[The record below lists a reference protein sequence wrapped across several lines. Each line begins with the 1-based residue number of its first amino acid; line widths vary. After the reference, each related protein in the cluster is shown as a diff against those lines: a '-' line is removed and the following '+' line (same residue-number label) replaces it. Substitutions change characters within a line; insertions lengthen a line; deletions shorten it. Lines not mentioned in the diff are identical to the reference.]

1 MSQITT
7 YNTEI
12 RLPPSQLVSVDA
24 SIKGSP
30 CQEILRLACDKAARD
45 HRGVVS
51 KTYRDNRGQVH
62 QCLLAVGTSDFP
74 QGIGLRLQ
82 RDGRINFCYDAY
94 AGDKEIAE
102 AICRQIRQ
110 TYVTIALLRSLQQVG
125 FDLEAREKAISSLDR
140 VIAISGKKWS
150 GERVSIAVD
159 KQGEVGIDFDGYPAQ
174 ACVRDET
181 ALRSAL
187 EAQDLRIEVKEK
199 QEKRDGPLAA
209 WRNTD
214 GERISCNE

>member
-1 MSQITT
+1 MSQVTT

-30 CQEILRLACDKAARD
+30 CREILRLACAKAARD

-51 KTYRDNRGQVH
+51 QTYRDNRGQAH
-62 QCLLAVGTSDFP
+62 QSLLAVETSDFP
-74 QGIGLRLQ
+74 QGIGLQLQ
-82 RDGRINFCYDAY
+82 RDGRITFCYDAY
-94 AGDKEIAE
+94 AGDNEVAE

-110 TYVTIALLRSLQQVG
+110 TYVTIALLRSLQKIG
-125 FDLEAREKAISSLDR
+125 FDLEASEKDISSLDR
-140 VIAISGKKWS
+140 VIVISGRKWS
-150 GERVSIAVD
+150 GEKVSIAVD

-187 EAQDLRIEVKEK
+187 EAQDVRIEVKERR
-199 QEKRDGPLAA
+199 EKRDDPLAT
-209 WRNTD
+209 WRNSD
-214 GERISCNE
+214 GERIRCDE